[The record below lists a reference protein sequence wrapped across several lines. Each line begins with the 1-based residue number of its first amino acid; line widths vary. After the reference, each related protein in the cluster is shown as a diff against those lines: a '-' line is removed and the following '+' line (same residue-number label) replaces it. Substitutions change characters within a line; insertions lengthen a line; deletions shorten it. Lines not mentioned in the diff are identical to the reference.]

1 MRPKLKRMSDSRKK
15 DAGMISGC
23 YIISYDKINAE
34 AEQIWR
40 IYTTLTTVENAF
52 RAMKSDLGTRPVFH
66 RKTERTEAHLFISNL
81 AFHMLNNIEHR
92 LKMKTAPC
100 ALQVC
105 A

>member
-1 MRPKLKRMSDSRKK
+1 
-15 DAGMISGC
+15 MISGC